1 MITAFGRAFLSCWH
15 PRVLLWSVLPVLL
28 AAVAVAV
35 LGRLYWEPALDGVR
49 NAIDSF
55 ELSNLA
61 LRWLDE
67 VGGRSLRTLL
77 APMVVVALS
86 VPAVLL
92 LSLLLVALLAV
103 PALSQ
108 HVLRSRWP
116 SLQLLR
122 GASVVRTWAW
132 TLGCAAVALLA
143 LVLSVP
149 LWLVPPLVLLV
160 PPLIW
165 GWLIGRVMGYGVLAT
180 PASRQERRLLLQRH
194 RWALWG
200 MGLVCGYIA
209 SLPSLLWAA
218 GTPVL
223 IAAPLLAPVLA
234 WVYAAVCVFAALWY
248 AHFLLPRLQAL
259 RALAVPPGV
268 PSAPGAAEPST
279 APLVVPPLLAPT
291 PPFPLPPPSLV
302 LPSSK
307 EP

>member
-1 MITAFGRAFLSCWH
+1 M
-15 PRVLLWSVLPVLL
+15 LLWSVLPVLL
-28 AAVAVAV
+28 AAVGVAF

-49 NAIDSF
+49 NTIDSF
-55 ELSNLA
+55 ELSSLV

-67 VGGRSLRTLL
+67 VGGRSLRSLV

-92 LSLLLVALLAV
+92 VSLLLVVLLAV
-103 PALSQ
+103 PALSR
-108 HVLRSRWP
+108 HVQRSSLP
-116 SLQLLR
+116 GLQLLR
-122 GASVVRTWAW
+122 GASLVRLWAW

-143 LVLSVP
+143 LLLSVP

-165 GWLIGRVMGYGVLAT
+165 GWLIGRVMGYGVLAA
-180 PASRQERRLLLQRH
+180 PASMHERRLLLQRH
-194 RWALWG
+194 RWALWW

-218 GTPVL
+218 GTPAL
-223 IAAPLLAPVLA
+223 LAAPLLAPLLA
-234 WVYAAVCVFAALWY
+234 WVYTAVFVFAALWF

-259 RALAVPPGV
+259 RGQAELSDPAA
-268 PSAPGAAEPST
+268 SAPLPAAP
-279 APLVVPPLLAPT
+279 APLVSIPLAP
-291 PPFPLPPPSLV
+291 
-302 LPSSK
+302 SSTN

>member
-28 AAVAVAV
+28 AAVGVAV

-49 NAIDSF
+49 NTIDSF
-55 ELSNLA
+55 ELSSAA

-67 VGGRSLRTLL
+67 LGGRSLRTLL

-92 LSLLLVALLAV
+92 LSLLLVALLSV
-103 PALSQ
+103 PALSR
-108 HVLRSRWP
+108 HVLRGGYP
-116 SLQLLR
+116 GLQILH
-122 GASVVRTWAW
+122 GASVLRVWAW

-165 GWLIGRVMGYGVLAT
+165 GWLIGRVMGYGVLAA

-218 GTPVL
+218 GTPAL

-234 WVYAAVCVFAALWY
+234 WVYTAVFVFAALWF
-248 AHFLLPRLQAL
+248 AHYLLPRLQAL
-259 RALAVPPGV
+259 RVQV
-268 PSAPGAAEPST
+268 TPGAAEPLA
-279 APLVVPPLLAPT
+279 APLSLALLAT
-291 PPFPLPPPSLV
+291 ASPPPPNPPPTLV
-302 LPSSK
+302 LPSRN